1 MAWLTKS
8 RFLSGLQCHKRL
20 WFEVHRPLEESV
32 EAGIPILQGR
42 AFDEVV
48 QGLQP
53 GVLISRGRGMPSA
66 IAETKRVLAKGSR
79 EAGVLYQPAF
89 RAGGLAVIAD
99 VLRRAG
105 AQFDLIEVKATTEVK
120 DAHVPDAAFQALVLQ
135 RARIPV
141 GRVFLGLV
149 NNQFVLRRA
158 GDYAGL
164 LVEVNITEPVQG
176 YLPAAAA
183 RALEFQE
190 VMAADSM
197 PRIDVGPHCLSPH
210 ECPFLS
216 RCMAGQKTPEYPVDM
231 LPRGG
236 QVVGELLAEGYRD
249 LRDVPVERITHDL
262 HRRVFDATLSGLAF
276 FDLAATAELRR
287 LPYPLSFL
295 DFETI
300 GFSVPEVIGTRPFEQ
315 LPFQWSVHVE
325 NAPDDVRHAEY
336 LAIESFGDF
345 EALARA
351 LIAVLP
357 AQGPIFAY
365 NSGFEE
371 RVLLRLAELVP
382 GQAAALRAL
391 AERLVDLLPIT
402 RAAYYHRDM
411 RGSWSIK
418 KVIPTIAPELSYEQL
433 DEVREGDGAQCAFL
447 ELRSATVKP
456 ERERELRAALL
467 KYCRHDTW
475 VMVILRRF
483 LCGAP
488 LNAAAVHLGAG

>member
-1 MAWLTKS
+1 
-8 RFLSGLQCHKRL
+8 
-20 WFEVHRPLEESV
+20 
-32 EAGIPILQGR
+32 
-42 AFDEVV
+42 
-48 QGLQP
+48 
-53 GVLISRGRGMPSA
+53 
-66 IAETKRVLAKGSR
+66 
-79 EAGVLYQPAF
+79 
-89 RAGGLAVIAD
+89 
-99 VLRRAG
+99 
-105 AQFDLIEVKATTEVK
+105 
-120 DAHVPDAAFQALVLQ
+120 
-135 RARIPV
+135 
-141 GRVFLGLV
+141 
-149 NNQFVLRRA
+149 
-158 GDYAGL
+158 
-164 LVEVNITEPVQG
+164 
-176 YLPAAAA
+176 
-183 RALEFQE
+183 
-190 VMAADSM
+190 
-197 PRIDVGPHCLSPH
+197 
-210 ECPFLS
+210 
-216 RCMAGQKTPEYPVDM
+216 
-231 LPRGG
+231 
-236 QVVGELLAEGYRD
+236 
-249 LRDVPVERITHDL
+249 
-262 HRRVFDATLSGLAF
+262 
-276 FDLAATAELRR
+276 
-287 LPYPLSFL
+287 
-295 DFETI
+295 
-300 GFSVPEVIGTRPFEQ
+300 
-315 LPFQWSVHVE
+315 VHVE
-325 NAPDDVRHAEY
+325 NAPDDVRHAQY